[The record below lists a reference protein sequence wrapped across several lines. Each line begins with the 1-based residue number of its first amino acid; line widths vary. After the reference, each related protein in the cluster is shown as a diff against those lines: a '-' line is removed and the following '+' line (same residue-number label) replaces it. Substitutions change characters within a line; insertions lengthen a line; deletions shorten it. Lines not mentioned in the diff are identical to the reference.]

1 MTMTPAT
8 RPRIRVLFTG
18 SRAAPNWEP
27 WGREIEAA
35 LSRAHDFVV
44 ADPDRPLL
52 DQVADRSI
60 DAVVE
65 TSMLASAALAEA
77 AEGHVRLWQ
86 LGSVGY
92 DNVDVA
98 SLARHGIPVANQPG
112 FTSSQSLAEHALLLA
127 MMVERSVQEFDH
139 TIDVGHVGQPTGR
152 QLAGRTLLIIGLGAS
167 GRQLA
172 RRAVAFSMRV
182 IAIAHRRPDPDL
194 VRRFDLAWIGGLD
207 RLDEA
212 LGEADVVSLHVPLNN
227 ETHDILD
234 SRRIGLIR
242 PGGVVV
248 NVSRGGLIDEL
259 ALAEAVRSGHLFGA
273 GLDVVEGE
281 PAGPDHPLRGIDRII
296 LAPHVA
302 GATDATARRR
312 ARFAALNVSRLRY
325 GLEPLSRV
333 DGLHSLADAGGG
345 AEGRRF
351 TT

>member
-18 SRAAPNWEP
+18 SRAESNWEP
-27 WGREIEAA
+27 WGREMETA
-35 LSRAHDFVV
+35 LSRAHDLVV

-60 DAVVE
+60 EAVVDA
-65 TSMLASAALAEA
+65 SMLASSALAEA

-92 DNVDVA
+92 DKVDVA

-112 FTSSQSLAEHALLLA
+112 FTSSRSLAEQALLLA
-127 MMVERSVQEFDH
+127 MMVERSIRDFDR
-139 TIDVGHVGQPTGR
+139 TIDAGHIGQPTGR

-172 RRAVAFSMRV
+172 RRAVVFGMRV
-182 IAIAHRRPDPDL
+182 IAIARRGPDPVL
-194 VRRFDLAWIGGLD
+194 ERRFGLAWIGGLD

-212 LGEADVVSLHVPLNN
+212 LGEADVVSLHVPLSN
-227 ETHDILD
+227 ETRNILD
-234 SRRIGLIR
+234 ARRISLIR
-242 PGGVVV
+242 PGGVIV
-248 NVSRGGLIDEL
+248 NVSRGGLIDEP
-259 ALAEAVRSGHLFGA
+259 ALAAAVRSGHLFGA
-273 GLDVVEGE
+273 GLDVVDGE

-296 LAPHVA
+296 MAPHVA
-302 GATDATARRR
+302 GATDATAQRR

-333 DGLHSLADAGGG
+333 DTLADQG
-345 AEGRRF
+345 
-351 TT
+351 